1 MHCPL
6 PRDLIVRIRALVL
19 SLFVA
24 LALTGTTGLV
34 AAPAA
39 EAGTSAEARLLQKI
53 NNARARHGL
62 PTLRERASLS
72 DYARRHSAKMSRQ
85 RTLFHTSDFS
95 VICCWSSIS
104 ENVGYA
110 GSVRSVH
117 RAFMRSPGHRANILD
132 RGKRAVGVGIVRRHG
147 QIWVTEIFR
156 RPR

>member
-24 LALTGTTGLV
+24 LALTGTTGIV

-53 NNARARHGL
+53 NDARARHGL
-62 PTLRERASLS
+62 PTLREKASLS

-85 RTLFHTSDFS
+85 RALFHPRGLVGQAYWWS
-95 VICCWSSIS
+95 VAPFHDVVFGGMLLWY
-104 ENVGYA
+104 VVHV
-110 GSVRSVH
+110 VR
-117 RAFMRSPGHRANILD
+117 R
-132 RGKRAVGVGIVRRHG
+132 RGK
-147 QIWVTEIFR
+147 
-156 RPR
+156 